1 MLSPGDINTKKFEK
15 SAFGYR
21 IDDVDQYLT
30 TVAEEYA
37 KVLHEND
44 ELEKKIVVLADKL
57 EEYREQEASLS
68 AALLGAQRMGD
79 KLIVEAKDQVAKIIG
94 EANARAAK
102 IVDNAQREVSR
113 ERVELVRVQQE
124 IAAFKSRL
132 LAMYTSQMDMI
143 KALPDADRSR
153 QEQPVAQPQ
162 QEKPSR
168 FVYSDVQEAEAVK
181 PIQQPEPERMTF
193 EGTPEEIFTEP
204 AKHVAAEHQPEPT
217 KYAQPEPQRPVSA
230 PKGFVPNL
238 ADDEIAESPYQAQPV
253 SPTKAKKPVFGI
265 DIPFEEN
272 AGDDIPLAADPSSSR
287 FGELKFGAGY
297 DLNRDGSFGM
307 GKRKKR

>member
-193 EGTPEEIFTEP
+193 EDTPEEIFTEP
-204 AKHVAAEHQPEPT
+204 AKHVVAEKQPEPS
-217 KYAQPEPQRPVSA
+217 KYAQPEPQRSVSA

-238 ADDEIAESPYQAQPV
+238 ADDEIAESPYQVPPV
-253 SPTKAKKPVFGI
+253 SPTKAQKPVFGI

>member
-57 EEYREQEASLS
+57 EEYREQESSLS

-79 KLIVEAKDQVAKIIG
+79 KLITESKEQVTKIIG

-102 IVDNAQREVSR
+102 IIENAQREVSR

-124 IAAFKSRL
+124 IATFKNRL

-153 QEQPVAQPQ
+153 QEQPAAQPQ
-162 QEKPSR
+162 QDKSSR
-168 FVYSDVQEAEAVK
+168 FVYNDVLEAEKVK
-181 PIQQPEPERMTF
+181 PVEQPEPERMTF
-193 EGTPEEIFTEP
+193 EDTPEEIFTEP
-204 AKHVAAEHQPEPT
+204 AKHYASEQEQP

-238 ADDEIAESPYQAQPV
+238 DDDEIAESPYHAP
-253 SPTKAKKPVFGI
+253 PANPAKTKKPVFGI

-297 DLNRDGSFGM
+297 DLNRDGGFGS